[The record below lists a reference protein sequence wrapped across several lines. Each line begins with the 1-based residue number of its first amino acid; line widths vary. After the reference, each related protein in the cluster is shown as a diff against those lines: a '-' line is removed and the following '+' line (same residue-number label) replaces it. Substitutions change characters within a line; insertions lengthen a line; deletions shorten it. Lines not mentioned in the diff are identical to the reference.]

1 MYICIYIIYNI
12 YNIYRYTFIYTCIYI
27 YIYIYHLSM
36 KKQKF
41 KTKNWY
47 MLNSLKILASWVKY
61 ALNLL
66 FFNQY

>member
-1 MYICIYIIYNI
+1 
-12 YNIYRYTFIYTCIYI
+12 
-27 YIYIYHLSM
+27 M

-66 FFNQY
+66 FFNQYRALTSRDHNTFLLFLFLGCYNKQ